1 MGAPRRDGEVLMPLL
16 VWVAVAALV
25 LPVAVGVPLAVSRS
39 GRSNPVARQN
49 LARGLATQVFEVG
62 TLEARRTGAGA
73 ALRAMT
79 PESAARRVRRMI
91 DVAGRPAGFTMT
103 RVLSAKVGLA
113 LSTAGLGALL
123 VAGKPGPVE
132 IVLVLAAVLGA
143 YHLPEAA
150 LWGRA
155 QERQQAIA
163 RQLPDVLDQMTIAVE
178 AGLGFEAALNR
189 AASTGRG
196 VLAEELVRT
205 VQDVAVGRPRRAAYD
220 ALAARTQVPDLKRF
234 VGAVNQAD
242 TYGVP
247 IADVLRVQADEA
259 RAKRRQRAEEQAM
272 KVPVKV
278 VFPLVVCIL
287 PALLIV
293 VVGPAALGALSALG

>member
-1 MGAPRRDGEVLMPLL
+1 MPLL

-39 GRSNPVARQN
+39 GRSHPVARQN
-49 LARGLATQVFEVG
+49 LARGLVTPVFEVG

-73 ALRAMT
+73 ALRVMT
-79 PESAARRVRRMI
+79 PESVASRIRRMI
-91 DVAGRPAGFTMT
+91 DVAGRPAGFSMT
-103 RVLSAKVGLA
+103 RVLWAKMGLA
-113 LSTAGLGALL
+113 VTATVMGVLL
-123 VAGKPGPVE
+123 VADEPGPLEVL
-132 IVLVLAAVLGA
+132 LVLGAVLGA

-196 VLAEELVRT
+196 ALAEELVRT

-234 VGAVNQAD
+234 VGAVNQAE

-259 RAKRRQRAEEQAM
+259 RVKRRQRAEEQAM

-293 VVGPAALGALSALG
+293 VAGPAALGILEGLG

>member
-1 MGAPRRDGEVLMPLL
+1 MPLL

-25 LPVAVGVPLAVSRS
+25 LPVAVGLPVVVSRA
-39 GRSNPVARQN
+39 GRSDAVARQN
-49 LARGLATQVFEVG
+49 LGRGLVTQVFEVG
-62 TLEARRTGAGA
+62 TLEARRTGAGSV
-73 ALRAMT
+73 LRALT
-79 PESAARRVRRMI
+79 PEGVARRVRRML
-91 DVAGRPAGFTMT
+91 DVAGRPEDMTMT
-103 RVLSAKVGLA
+103 RLLWAKLA
-113 LSTAGLGALL
+113 LALVALL
-123 VAGKPGPVE
+123 GGAVVTVADPGPVE
-132 IVLVLAAVLGA
+132 LLLVLAAVAVA
-143 YHLPEAA
+143 YHLPELA

-155 QERQQAIA
+155 QERQEAIT

-178 AGLGFEAALNR
+178 AGLGFDAALAR
-189 AASTGRG
+189 AASTGKG
-196 VLAEELVRT
+196 ALAEELVRT
-205 VQDVAVGRPRRAAYD
+205 VHDIAAGRPRRDAYA
-220 ALAARTQVPDLKRF
+220 ALAARTQVPDLRRF

-278 VFPLVVCIL
+278 VFPLIVCIL

-293 VVGPAALGALSALG
+293 VVGPALLELFGSLS